1 MTAVARTP
9 LHDWHAAAGAR
20 FADLDGWQ
28 VPAAY
33 AGAERETAAAAAGLA
48 LADVS
53 AFAKV
58 SLLTWDES
66 TFNRILPAGSP
77 ASRPG
82 GVALL
87 AAENPVLAC
96 RLTADH
102 LLLLATAPGFSFR
115 ADGLTLRA
123 ARGSLEGSPDQ
134 GPLIVRDVTCSYA
147 GFCLLGPRPAEELHH
162 LTPLDVSPAA
172 FPAGSCAETSLA
184 GVHALLVHPPAG
196 SSPPS
201 VRGYVAWDLAEYV
214 WGRVVEIGRHRGLT
228 PLGHDALGLLTR
240 PAAG

>member
-9 LHDWHAAAGAR
+9 LHDWHAAAGAC

-58 SLLTWDES
+58 SLLARDAS
-66 TFNRILPAGSP
+66 AFNRILPADSP

-102 LLLLATAPGFSFR
+102 LLLLAAAPGLTFQ
-115 ADGLTLRA
+115 AEGLTLRA
-123 ARGSLEGSPDQ
+123 SRGSLEAGTDQ
-134 GPLIVRDVTCSYA
+134 ASLIVRDVTCSYA
-147 GFCLLGPRPAEELHH
+147 GFCLLGPRPAEVLHH
-162 LTPLDVSPAA
+162 LTPLDIS
-172 FPAGSCAETSLA
+172 PAGSCAETSLA

-196 SSPPS
+196 SPPPS
-201 VRGYVAWDLAEYV
+201 VRVYVAWDLAEYV
-214 WGRVVEIGRHRGLT
+214 WERIVEIGRHRGLT
-228 PLGHDALGLLTR
+228 PLGHEALGLLTR

>member
-1 MTAVARTP
+1 

-20 FADLDGWQ
+20 FADIDGWQ

-33 AGAERETAAAAAGLA
+33 AGAERETAAASAGLA

-58 SLLTWDES
+58 SLLARDAS
-66 TFNRILPAGSP
+66 AFNRILPADSP

-87 AAENPVLAC
+87 AAENPVLGC

-102 LLLLATAPGFSFR
+102 LLLLAAAPGFTFQ
-115 ADGLTLRA
+115 AEGLTLRA
-123 ARGSLEGSPDQ
+123 SRGSLEASTDQ
-134 GPLIVRDVTCSYA
+134 ASLIVRDVTCSYP
-147 GFCLLGPRPAEELHH
+147 GFCLLGPRPAELLHH
-162 LTPLDVSPAA
+162 LTALDVSPAV

-184 GVHALLVHPPAG
+184 GVHALLVHPPVN
-196 SSPPS
+196 SPPPS
-201 VRGYVAWDLAEYV
+201 VRVYVAWDLAEYV
-214 WGRVVEIGRHRGLT
+214 WERLVEAGRHRGLT
-228 PLGHDALGLLTR
+228 LLGHDALGLLTR
-240 PAAG
+240 KTLG